1 MKNGSF
7 CNKISDCI
15 IVLITQHAAGE
26 GGALFGGAKSTKFA
40 LRM

>member
-15 IVLITQHAAGE
+15 IVFITQHAAGE
-26 GGALFGGAKSTKFA
+26 GGALFDYLMYSWVA
-40 LRM
+40 